1 MHIKC
6 VSYVLFAIGSYSY
19 LQGSSDLLF
28 VPLSPTPTGIQA
40 FFKNIFNAPLYAKE
54 VLPNSTL
61 HIEQLL
67 GIGRKEQLP
76 IEYTTTVLWL
86 FHVKALEARY
96 IDAQALEQFINSL
109 ESVLDYH
116 IQPTAEKQIPKEIV
130 KNTILNS
137 FATQA
142 EQIANNPNVFFDSI
156 ADQIIKKL
164 QTWIEQEQAVTN
176 LRHSL
181 GMLLQTMSH
190 KLIWDITNPMFWQQV
205 KRLADQLSGLEKGH
219 MLDKTQLNTIYWTL
233 ILRICYLIELQASVI
248 PLDVY
253 QEMISDITDSDHP
266 LLRLTDAEPN
276 ITTKAEKLR
285 QAVLDNGG
293 LARAQARTEYGII
306 T

>member
-6 VSYVLFAIGSYSY
+6 VSYVLFALGSYSY

-61 HIEQLL
+61 HLEQLL
-67 GIGRKEQLP
+67 AIGCKERLP
-76 IEYTTTVLWL
+76 IEYTTTVFWL
-86 FHVKALEARY
+86 FLVKAQEARY
-96 IDAQALEQFINSL
+96 IDAQAFEQFINSL
-109 ESVLDYH
+109 ELILDYH
-116 IQPTAEKQIPKEIV
+116 IQPVAEKQIPKDIV

-142 EQIANNPNVFFDSI
+142 DQIANNPNVFFDSI
-156 ADQIIKKL
+156 ADQIVKKL

-181 GMLLQTMSH
+181 SILLQTMAN
-190 KLIWDITNPMFWQQV
+190 KLVWDITNPMLWQQV
-205 KRLADQLSGLEKGH
+205 KRLADQLSSLEKGH
-219 MLDKTQLNTIYWTL
+219 MLDRTQLNSIYWSL
-233 ILRICYLIELQASVI
+233 ILRMCYLIELQASVV

-253 QEMISDITDSDHP
+253 QEMLSDIADSDHP
-266 LLRLTDAEPN
+266 LLRLADAEPN

-285 QAVLDNGG
+285 QAVLDSGG

-306 T
+306 A